1 MFVFQTS
8 RPCLRVIRPS
18 SLGDESGGGRTQFIE
33 QMLKQCRA
41 LQSLVNGECGHE
53 FSRLRIHTL
62 VM

>member
-33 QMLKQCRA
+33 QMLKQCHA
-41 LQSLVNGECGHE
+41 LQSLVNGNVVTNSPVSEY
-53 FSRLRIHTL
+53 TL
-62 VM
+62 L